1 MRIAWVIIVIA
12 ALAAAY
18 LGWPRDEATKTAEPP
33 SALTPDGP
41 DQYVEI
47 AGARVRVRD
56 EGPGDAPVILL
67 LHGFSFSLETWDA
80 WAEDLSSSYRVVR
93 YDLLGHGDTGPDPF
107 ERYAPEQRAAFVADV
122 MDALSLDRV
131 ILGGNSLGGLAAWRF
146 AATHPERVNALILVS
161 PGAYPINGVAD
172 EPIPVPPAVAF
183 YLRTVPEIGLR
194 ASLRQIYADPDT
206 VSEERIDQLR
216 DNMRKPGNGD
226 AMVRSLEEFVLPDP
240 TADLSNVQAPTLV
253 LWGEADQVIPPSHG
267 EQLVAAI
274 PNGTLIT
281 YPNVGH
287 VAHEE
292 NPEATL
298 ADVEAFLNAVRG
310 M

>member
-1 MRIAWVIIVIA
+1 MRIAWAIVGA
-12 ALAAAY
+12 AVLAAAY
-18 LGWPRDEATKTAEPP
+18 LGWSRFEAEPAADNP
-33 SALTPDGP
+33 PVLTTKGP
-41 DQYVEI
+41 DRFVDV

-56 EGPGDAPVILL
+56 EGPTDAPVILL
-67 LHGFSFSLETWDA
+67 LHGFSFSLESWDA
-80 WAEDLSSSYRVVR
+80 WAEDLSASYRVIR

-122 MDALSLDRV
+122 MDALGIDRV

-146 AATHPERVNALILVS
+146 AATDPERVNALILVS

-172 EPIPVPPAVAF
+172 EPVPVPPAVAF

-194 ASLRQIYADPDT
+194 ASLKRIYADPEA
-206 VSEERIDQLR
+206 VSEERIEQLG
-216 DNMRKPGNGD
+216 DKMRKPGNGD
-226 AMVRSLEEFVLPDP
+226 AMIRSLEAFVLPDP

-292 NPEATL
+292 NPNATL
-298 ADVEAFLNAVRG
+298 ADVEAFLDSL
-310 M
+310 